1 MSLDDQ
7 RRTAREM
14 WHLLEPIH
22 AVTYFSDET
31 TAAYKAIG
39 LKGFWQ
45 GYFAARV
52 APMGAVSGEV
62 CSAVF
67 YNFQPE
73 MVRRAL
79 PSAWS
84 AASPKQ
90 VLQTRDEALQPVLAD
105 MFGDD
110 DAISEAAD
118 LATIA
123 IEGCS
128 LDGRALFAGHTS
140 LPQPDDP
147 VLRLWWAATLLREHR
162 GDGHV
167 AALLANRIDG
177 LEAHVLVVGSGRLP
191 RELMQTARSWSDE
204 EWVAAERRLT
214 MRGLL
219 ESGSLTVAGEET
231 RARIEEATDD
241 LAVEPWHRLGEERTR
256 RLAEL
261 LNPLRETVIRTG
273 RIPYFNPIGLPLGDV
288 VD

>member
-1 MSLDDQ
+1 MTLDAQ
-7 RRTAREM
+7 RRTARDM

-22 AVTYFSDET
+22 AVTYFSEET
-31 TAAYKAIG
+31 TAAYKAVG

-45 GYFAARV
+45 GYFASRV
-52 APMGAVSGEV
+52 APMGAVGGEV

-84 AASPKQ
+84 AASPEA
-90 VLQTRDEALQPVLAD
+90 VLRARDEALQPVLEA

-110 DAISEAAD
+110 GTIAEAAE

-123 IEGCS
+123 IEGCA
-128 LDGRALFAGHTS
+128 LDGRALFAGHAA
-140 LPQPDDP
+140 LPPPEDP
-147 VLRLWWAATLLREHR
+147 VLHLWWAATLLREHR

-167 AALLANRIDG
+167 AALLASGVDG
-177 LEAHVLVVGSGRLP
+177 LEAHVLVVGTGRLP

-214 MRGLL
+214 VRGLI
-219 ESGSLTVAGEET
+219 EPGGLTPAGEAL
-231 RARIEEATDD
+231 RARIEETTDD
-241 LAVEPWHRLGEERTR
+241 LAVEPWHRLGDERTA

-261 LNPLRETVIRTG
+261 LAPLRERVISTG
-273 RIPYFNPIGLPLGDV
+273 RIPFYNPIGLPIGELG
-288 VD
+288 